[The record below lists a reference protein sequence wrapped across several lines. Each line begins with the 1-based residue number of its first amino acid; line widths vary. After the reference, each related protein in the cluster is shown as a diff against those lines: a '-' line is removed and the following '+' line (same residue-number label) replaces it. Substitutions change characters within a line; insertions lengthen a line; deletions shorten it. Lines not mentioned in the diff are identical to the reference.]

1 MSDMTTFSF
10 SSHRYILNSVY
21 SIWPGLTY
29 RVNFALFYPIFNFIL
44 DSIYESGAFLYRTI
58 SCSSCLKAAWIVV
71 GPFSISNFV
80 TSLSAPNIGNQL
92 FLDLAFIIEST
103 NFDWGYTPKA
113 YLHAN
118 TAAPNCHVYRLLS
131 IRKIRLA
138 SFIMLNGS
146 LINSLY
152 STLFA

>member
-10 SSHRYILNSVY
+10 SSHKYILNSVY

-29 RVNFALFYPIFNFIL
+29 SVNLALFYPIFSFIL

-58 SCSSCLKAAWIVV
+58 SCSSCLKGAWIDV
-71 GPFSISNFV
+71 GPFSMSNLV
-80 TSLSAPNIGNQL
+80 TSLSAPNIVNQL

-103 NFDWGYTPKA
+103 NLDCGYTPKA

-118 TAAPNCHVYRLLS
+118 TAAPSCHVYRLLS
-131 IRKIRLA
+131 MRKIRLA
-138 SFIMLNGS
+138 SFMILNGS
-146 LINSLY
+146 LMNSLY
-152 STLFA
+152 STLLA